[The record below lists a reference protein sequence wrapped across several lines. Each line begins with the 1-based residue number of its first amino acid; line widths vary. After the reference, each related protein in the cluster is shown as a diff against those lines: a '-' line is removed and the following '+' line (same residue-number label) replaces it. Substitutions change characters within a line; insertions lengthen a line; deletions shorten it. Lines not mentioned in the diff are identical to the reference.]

1 MQAQAGQ
8 LPQLWEQ
15 AVQQAAV
22 VEREGQAGPAAQ
34 SQEAEAEVQVEAEEA
49 QEILDDDEGIL
60 DLSEWLRA
68 CR

>member
-15 AVQQAAV
+15 AAQQAAV
-22 VEREGQAGPAAQ
+22 VEREGQADPAAQ

-49 QEILDDDEGIL
+49 QEILDDAEGIL
-60 DLSEWLRA
+60 DLSAGLRA
-68 CR
+68 RR